1 MSQGPPP
8 SPARHAAQPALP
20 GTYATGRAGH
30 EAGGR
35 EAAGTAARYPDAPRS
50 DAAEEF
56 HGTRVA
62 DPYRVLED
70 PGDERTLAWIA
81 AQEALFRR
89 ERDGWRHLPAWHAEL
104 VRLSGVPLSSPPR
117 PRGRRVFFLR
127 REPGEEQPTLW
138 VSEAGAVRALVSPA
152 AIDPGGR
159 TVLEAWHPSVE
170 GDLVAYQL
178 STGGTEE
185 SLLRVLDVA
194 TGAVV
199 DGPTDRMRRSPV
211 AWLPGGRAFYY
222 VRRLPPELNPGEE
235 RYHRRVYLHR
245 VGSDSAEDVVVFGDG
260 REKTS
265 FYTVAATPDGRWLT
279 VTATVGTDPATEVW
293 LADLSGGPLERP
305 ALRPVQVG
313 TPARGA
319 LRIAPATGP
328 DDPLWL
334 HTGHEASR
342 GRVVVTTAADPGPA
356 TWRTLVAGRPDAVLA
371 DFVPL
376 TGPELP
382 RPLALVRWTRHA
394 VSEIT
399 VHDLADG
406 RELGSVPL
414 PGNGEA
420 GPFSVR
426 AEAGHEAWF
435 TYCDHATPPV
445 VLRYD
450 ARTGATGA
458 EWPDPS
464 VPRPAV
470 TTSHVTF
477 TSHDGTPVRMFVLSP
492 ATSPHGEPGRPRPA
506 ILTGYGGFGV
516 PMSPGYM
523 PHALAWVRSG
533 GVFAVAC
540 LRGGG
545 EEGEEWHQAG
555 TGVRKQ
561 RVFDDFDAA
570 ADHLFARGW
579 TSPGL
584 LGVMGESNGGLL
596 AGAAL
601 TQHPEKYAAVVCV
614 APLLDML
621 AYERLGMGPSWRA
634 EYGSVRDPDE
644 FRALLAYSPYHAV
657 RPGVRYPP
665 VLFAVADADTR
676 VDPCHSR
683 KMCAMLQHA
692 SAGPGPVLYRLE
704 RDVGHG
710 ARAASR
716 KAALLADVIAFFS
729 AHLGLEPPA

>member
-1 MSQGPPP
+1 MTRKSTAGCSEVRESAVR
-8 SPARHAAQPALP
+8 SPETRE
-20 GTYATGRAGH
+20 TAG
-30 EAGGR
+30 
-35 EAAGTAARYPDAPRS
+35 RYPQAPRS

-56 HGTRVA
+56 HGVVVA

-70 PGDERTLAWIA
+70 PLDERTLAWTA
-81 AQEALFRR
+81 AQEALFQR
-89 ERDGWRHLPAWHAEL
+89 ERAGWPHLPAWHAEL
-104 VRLSGVPLSSPPR
+104 VRLSRVALTSPPR
-117 PRGRRVFFLR
+117 PRGKRVFFTR
-127 REPGEEQPTLW
+127 RQPGEDQPTLM
-138 VSEAGAVRALVSPA
+138 VSEGGVTRPLVSPA
-152 AIDPGGR
+152 ALDPTGR
-159 TVLEAWHPSVE
+159 TVLEAWHPSIE

-194 TGAVV
+194 TGEVV
-199 DGPTDRMRRSPV
+199 DGPVDRVRRAPV

-245 VGSDSAEDVVVFGDG
+245 VGSDPDGDVAVFGDG
-260 REKTS
+260 RDKTS
-265 FYTVAATPDGRWLT
+265 FYTVAVTPDGRWLT
-279 VTATVGTDPATEVW
+279 VTATVGANPATDVW
-293 LADLSGGPLERP
+293 LADLSACPPERP
-305 ALRPVQVG
+305 DLRPVQVG
-313 TPARGA
+313 LRARGA
-319 LRIAPATGP
+319 LRIAPGAGP
-328 DDPLWL
+328 YDPLWL
-334 HTGHEASR
+334 HTGHEAPR
-342 GRVVVTTAADPGPA
+342 GRVVVTTAADPGPE
-356 TWRTLVAGRPDAVLA
+356 TWRTLIPERPDAVLA
-371 DFVPL
+371 EFVPL
-376 TGPELP
+376 TGAELP

-406 RELGSVPL
+406 RELGRVPL
-414 PGNGEA
+414 PGSGDA

-426 AEAGHEAWF
+426 PEPGHEAWF
-435 TYCDHATPPV
+435 AYCDHTTPPI

-450 ARTGATGA
+450 ARTGTLNPDPPGA
-458 EWPDPS
+458 EPPVNIGFAEAGS
-464 VPRPAV
+464 AV
-470 TTSHVTF
+470 ATSHVTF
-477 TSHDGTPVRMFVLSP
+477 TSHDGTPVRMFVL
-492 ATSPHGEPGRPRPA
+492 APHGEPDRPRPA

-516 PMSPGYM
+516 SMSPGYM
-523 PHALAWVRSG
+523 PQALAWVRAG
-533 GVFAVAC
+533 GVFAIAC

-555 TGVRKQ
+555 TRVRKQ

-570 ADHLFARGW
+570 ADYLFARGW
-579 TSPGL
+579 TGPGL
-584 LGVMGESNGGLL
+584 LGIMGESNGGLL
-596 AGAAL
+596 TAAAL
-601 TQHPEKYAAVVCV
+601 TQHPGKYAAVVCV
-614 APLLDML
+614 APLLDMI
-621 AYERLGMGPSWRA
+621 AYERLGMGPSWRN

-665 VLFAVADADTR
+665 VLFAVADGDTR

-716 KAALLADVIAFFS
+716 KAALLADVISFLA

>member
-1 MSQGPPP
+1 M
-8 SPARHAAQPALP
+8 
-20 GTYATGRAGH
+20 TT
-30 EAGGR
+30 EI
-35 EAAGTAARYPDAPRS
+35 AARYPEAPRS
-50 DAAEEF
+50 DVAEEF
-56 HGTRVA
+56 HGVVVA
-62 DPYRVLED
+62 DPYRALED
-70 PGDERTLAWIA
+70 PLDARTLAWTA
-81 AQEALFRR
+81 AQDALWRH
-89 ERDGWRHLPAWHAEL
+89 ERAGWEHLPAWHAEL
-104 VRLSGVPLSSPPR
+104 VRLSRVALSSAPR
-117 PRGRRVFFLR
+117 PRGDRVFFTR
-127 REPGEEQPTLW
+127 REPGDDQPTLM
-138 VSEAGAVRALVSPA
+138 VKEDGVTRPLVSPA
-152 AIDPGGR
+152 ALDPGGR
-159 TVLEAWHPSVE
+159 TVLEAWHPSAE
-170 GDLVAYQL
+170 GDLLAYQL

-194 TGAVV
+194 TGEVV
-199 DGPTDRMRRSPV
+199 DGPVDRVRRASV

-245 VGSDSAEDVVVFGDG
+245 VGSDPADDVVVFGDG
-260 REKTS
+260 RDKTS
-265 FYTVAATPDGRWLT
+265 FYTVAVTPDGRWLT
-279 VTATVGTDPATEVW
+279 VTATVGTGPATDVW
-293 LADLSGGPLERP
+293 LADLSVCPPERP
-305 ALRPVQVG
+305 DWRPVQVG
-313 TPARGA
+313 LPARGA
-319 LRIAPATGP
+319 LRIAPGAGP
-328 DDPLWL
+328 DDPMWL
-334 HTGHEASR
+334 HTGHEAPR

-356 TWRTLVAGRPDAVLA
+356 TWRTLVPERPDAVLSG
-371 DFVPL
+371 FVPL
-376 TGPELP
+376 TGPELA
-382 RPLALVRWTRHA
+382 RPLALVCWTRHA

-406 RELGSVPL
+406 RELGRVPL
-414 PGNGEA
+414 PGSGEA

-426 AEAGHEAWF
+426 PEGGHEAWF
-435 TYCDHATPPV
+435 VYCDHTTPPL

-450 ARTGATGA
+450 ARTGTVAPDHA
-458 EWPDPS
+458 EPDHAEPDHAGPGRWAPGPRG
-464 VPRPAV
+464 PRPAV
-470 TTSHVTF
+470 TTRHVTF
-477 TSHDGTPVRMFVLSP
+477 LSHDGTPVRMFVLSP
-492 ATSPHGEPGRPRPA
+492 TGEPDRPRPA

-523 PHALAWVRSG
+523 PQALAWVRAG

-555 TGVRKQ
+555 TRVRKQ

-570 ADHLFARGW
+570 ADHLLAHGW
-579 TSPGL
+579 TAPGL
-584 LGVMGESNGGLL
+584 LGIMGESNGGLL
-596 AGAAL
+596 TGAAL

-634 EYGSVRDPDE
+634 EYGSVRDPEE

-665 VLFAVADADTR
+665 VLFAVADGDTR

-692 SAGPGPVLYRLE
+692 SSGPGPVLFRLE

-716 KAALLADVIAFFS
+716 KAALLTDVIAFLA